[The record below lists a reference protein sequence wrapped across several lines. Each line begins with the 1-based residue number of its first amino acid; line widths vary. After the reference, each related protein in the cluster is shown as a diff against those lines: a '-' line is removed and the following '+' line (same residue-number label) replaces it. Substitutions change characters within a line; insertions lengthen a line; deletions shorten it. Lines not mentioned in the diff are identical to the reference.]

1 MGLKY
6 TYDVICSILKE
17 KNTLEC
23 LIDTNEDFERK
34 RKKTGMGR
42 YIQKILFR
50 CKNCGNVF
58 ERNLACVKMC
68 VRPWLCSSCS
78 QSEGAENQRKDY
90 ARCKQDIQD
99 KGFTPLFNPEDI
111 HTVHQK
117 VKCVGSCGHDVVTS
131 VHAFLRAKTS
141 LCAECAS
148 KIHCGENNYNW
159 KGGYENEKVRFR
171 KTYEFKSFVR
181 AVLKRDNYTC
191 QCCNR
196 NSRQTKLVVHHKD
209 GYNWCIEKRT
219 DVGNGVTLCEDC
231 HKLLHNVYGVGKNTK
246 EQYDEF
252 IKSHYGLI
260 WE

>member
-1 MGLKY
+1 MVRKY
-6 TYDVICSILKE
+6 TYEAICKIFEENGFLD
-17 KNTLEC
+17 C
-23 LIDTNEDFERK
+23 LIDTKEDFERK
-34 RKKTGMGR
+34 GKEQKTTPLYTKMR
-42 YIQKILFR
+42 FR
-50 CKNCGNVF
+50 CKYCGNEF
-58 ERNLACVKMC
+58 ERSLACVKAC
-68 VRPWLCSSCS
+68 VRPWLCGACS
-78 QSEGAENQRKDY
+78 QREGAEDQRKDY
-90 ARCKQDIQD
+90 VKCKQDIQD

-117 VKCVGSCGHDVVTS
+117 VKCIGSCGHEVITS

-148 KIHCGENNYNW
+148 QIHCGENNYNW
-159 KGGYENEKVRFR
+159 KGGYENEKIRFR

-196 NSRQTKLVVHHKD
+196 NSKKTKLVVHHKD
-209 GYNWCIEKRT
+209 GYNWCVEKRT
-219 DVGNGVTLCEDC
+219 DVDNGVVLCEDC
-231 HKLLHNVYGVGKNTK
+231 HKLFHNIYGIGKNTK

-252 IKSHYGLI
+252 IKTHYGLI